1 MCARF
6 HPCTANPCTACLV
19 PMHAWYH
26 ACLVLPMHCRHH
38 GFYKQSS
45 AVFDEISDYANTLF
59 TVVKEA
65 DDAATAVMDEQRSR
79 RALAVSE
86 LQKTFS
92 VDMKVLH
99 TGFFLT
105 WA

>member
-1 MCARF
+1 M
-6 HPCTANPCTACLV
+6 
-19 PMHAWYH
+19 
-26 ACLVLPMHCRHH
+26 VLPMHCRHH